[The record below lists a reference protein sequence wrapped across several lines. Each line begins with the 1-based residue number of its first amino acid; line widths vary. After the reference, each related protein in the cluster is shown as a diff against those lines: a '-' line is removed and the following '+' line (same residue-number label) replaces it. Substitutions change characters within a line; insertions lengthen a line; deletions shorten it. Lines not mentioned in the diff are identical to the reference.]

1 MACSACKQFGG
12 GVGNAPLS
20 YLNTA
25 YKEPSGSA
33 GSNVLLS
40 QAGLARPVLNATGG
54 TRRKRNVKKT
64 RKHNIRG
71 GFYPSVMGGFV
82 SNASRLVVPAGV
94 LGYRMCSKANTKN
107 NKKKGSNKK

>member
-1 MACSACKQFGG
+1 MACGACKQFGG
-12 GVGNAPLS
+12 GLPLS
-20 YLNTA
+20 YLNSA

-33 GSNVLLS
+33 GSNILLS

-64 RKHNIRG
+64 RRRNIRG
-71 GFYPSVMGGFV
+71 GFYPSVMGGFI

-94 LGYRMCSKANTKN
+94 VGYRMCSKANSNK
-107 NKKKGSNKK
+107 KKKGSNNK

>member
-1 MACSACKQFGG
+1 MACGACKQFGG
-12 GVGNAPLS
+12 GLPLS

-33 GSNVLLS
+33 GSNILLS

-64 RKHNIRG
+64 RRRNIRG

-94 LGYRMCSKANTKN
+94 VAYRMCSKATS

>member
-1 MACSACKQFGG
+1 MTCSTCKQFGG
-12 GVGNAPLS
+12 GLPLS
-20 YLNTA
+20 YLNSA
-25 YKEPSGSA
+25 FKEPSASA

-64 RKHNIRG
+64 RKRNIRG

-82 SNASRLVVPAGV
+82 NNASRLLVPAGV
-94 LGYRMCSKANTKN
+94 VGYRMCRKATFK
-107 NKKKGSNKK
+107 NKKRGSSNK

>member
-1 MACSACKQFGG
+1 MVCPCSNKKGG
-12 GVGNAPLS
+12 GLPLS
-20 YLNTA
+20 YLNTM
-25 YKEPSGSA
+25 YKEPSGST

-40 QAGLARPVLNATGG
+40 QVGLARPVLNATGG

-64 RKHNIRG
+64 RKRNIRG

-82 SNASRLVVPAGV
+82 NNASRLLVPAGV
-94 LGYRMCSKANTKN
+94 VGYRMCNKATRK

>member
-1 MACSACKQFGG
+1 MACGACKQFGG
-12 GVGNAPLS
+12 GLPLS
-20 YLNTA
+20 YLNTM
-25 YKEPSGSA
+25 YKEPSASA

-64 RKHNIRG
+64 RRRNIRG

-94 LGYRMCSKANTKN
+94 VGYRMCSKATTK

>member
-1 MACSACKQFGG
+1 MSCSACKQFGG
-12 GVGNAPLS
+12 GLPLS
-20 YLNTA
+20 YLNSA

-64 RKHNIRG
+64 RRRNIRG

-94 LGYRMCSKANTKN
+94 VGYRMCSKATS